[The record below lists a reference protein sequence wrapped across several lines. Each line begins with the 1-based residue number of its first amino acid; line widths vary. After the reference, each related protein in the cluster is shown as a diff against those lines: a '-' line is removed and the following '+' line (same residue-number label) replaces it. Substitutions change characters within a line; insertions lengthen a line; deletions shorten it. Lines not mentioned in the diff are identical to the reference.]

1 MKIAAVVV
9 TYNRLALLQE
19 CINALRGQTYPINQ
33 IIVVNNSSND
43 GTLEWLNHQSDIFV
57 ITQENSGSA
66 GGQYTGIKK
75 AYEDGYDWIWCMDDD
90 TIPSNDALLK
100 LISKIEPIEKQFDF
114 EIGFLC
120 SKVLWNDYNPHL
132 MNIPVIRPMV
142 SKLPFN
148 SINASET
155 FLCESASFVSIIFN
169 RKAISQLGF
178 PNKEYVIWG
187 DDVEY
192 TSRMTFNKYLGIYV
206 NDSIV
211 LHKTQ
216 KNVNADIILDNDV
229 NYVKFYHGIRNTLSN
244 FRKYR
249 KKFYILA
256 LLQTFLYNPYLIV
269 FKRKNGRVKLFY
281 LNYKAF
287 FASFKI

>member
-43 GTLEWLNHQSDIFV
+43 GTLEWLNHQSDILV

-100 LISKIEPIEKQFDF
+100 LISKIEPIRKQFDF

-120 SKVLWNDYNPHL
+120 SKVLWIDFTPHH
-132 MNIPVIRPMV
+132 MNIPAMRPTIGNF
-142 SKLPFN
+142 PFN
-148 SINASET
+148 MINIDNV
-155 FLCESASFVSIIFN
+155 FLCESASFVSILFN
-169 RKAISQLGF
+169 RITISKLGF
-178 PNKEYVIWG
+178 PNKNYVIWG

-192 TSRMTFNKYLGIYV
+192 SNRMTYNKYLGIYV

-211 LHKTQ
+211 IHKTV
-216 KNVNADIILDNDV
+216 KNKSAEIILEDEV
-229 NYVKFYHGIRNTLSN
+229 NYVKFYYGIRNNLSN
-244 FRKYR
+244 FKKY
-249 KKFYILA
+249 KKKSYVVVFFKVLI
-256 LLQTFLYNPYLIV
+256 YNSYLIF
-269 FKRKNGRVKLFY
+269 FKRKNKRLKLLY
-281 LNYKAF
+281 LNLKAL
-287 FASFKI
+287 FASMNI